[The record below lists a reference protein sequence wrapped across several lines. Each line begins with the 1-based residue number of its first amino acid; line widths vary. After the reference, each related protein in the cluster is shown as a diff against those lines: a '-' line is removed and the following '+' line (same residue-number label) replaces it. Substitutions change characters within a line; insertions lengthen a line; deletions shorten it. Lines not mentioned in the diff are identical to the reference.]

1 MFSGIFHN
9 SPELKTT
16 QMGLAEADEMDNKTW
31 FTHTMEFYSA
41 IKATGTDTKATCEN
55 LKMYAK

>member
-1 MFSGIFHN
+1 MFIVEFFITAQN
-9 SPELKTT
+9 SKQPKCLS
-16 QMGLAEADEMDNKTW
+16 ADEWINKTW

-41 IKATGTDTKATCEN
+41 IKRTQVLILATTCEN